1 MSHDPALKPAVPR
14 SVVPNC
20 QFRSKTSRLK
30 TFTANQL
37 DEIKDPSGL
46 FYILPFQKVRSKVQG
61 AGPPGV
67 RVLAPPPGSGCW
79 AVGRDTLALS
89 PQGYLVNWDVQRKVW
104 DHLFGK
110 ELMKVRVQWVH
121 SLQGGGSVLLVKK
134 GGGRGR
140 RRRVVGWRVES
151 GSEST

>member
-67 RVLAPPPGSGCW
+67 RVLGPRGQGA
-79 AVGRDTLALS
+79 GRWGVTLWLCLPRGTS
-89 PQGYLVNWDVQRKVW
+89 STGMCN
-104 DHLFGK
+104 
-110 ELMKVRVQWVH
+110 
-121 SLQGGGSVLLVKK
+121 
-134 GGGRGR
+134 GRCGTTCLGR
-140 RRRVVGWRVES
+140 S
-151 GSEST
+151 